1 MSDDV
6 NILCIKTSHFS
17 LARTSVTVKIQF
29 ILNLDRIRMEKPNA
43 PPMPPGPDEQPP
55 SYEASIQHMPPYP
68 TQGMYIF
75 KEYITT

>member
-6 NILCIKTSHFS
+6 NILCIKTSHS
-17 LARTSVTVKIQF
+17 RLARTSVTVKIQF
-29 ILNLDRIRMEKPNA
+29 IHHLERIKMEKPNA